1 MDVLELV
8 EKVKAI
14 KADVEARIEVI
25 KSKYNNF
32 AQRINDLIDKL
43 ENIINSVIDEINAGI
58 AGALNWAQDKLTQ
71 LVYKINRVLDNMEQ
85 YIDKKLMEL
94 QTWLDDLLNR
104 IKITFVQSA
113 LAKLGVELTKE
124 EAQPIADAIPLDIP
138 TIDSSIFNFELP
150 LPDLVTMF
158 NMRLEGKELP
168 RMPLL

>member
-8 EKVKAI
+8 EKVKVI
-14 KADVEARIEVI
+14 KADVESRIEVI
-25 KSKYNNF
+25 KHKYNNF
-32 AQRINDLIDKL
+32 AQRVNDLIDKL

-58 AGALNWAQDKLTQ
+58 AGALNWAQAKLTQ
-71 LVYKINRVLDNMEQ
+71 LVYKINRVLDNMKE
-85 YIDKKLMEL
+85 YIDKKLTEL
-94 QTWLDDLLNR
+94 QTWLDDTLNR

-113 LAKLGVELTKE
+113 LAKLGVEITKE
-124 EAQPIADAIPLDIP
+124 EAQPIADAIPLDVP

-150 LPDLVTMF
+150 LPDLATML